1 MSEGYLF
8 LKNDLSSGHSVLQ
21 SLVRKKIRTGNLKI
35 MTLPHQKKKHPYFLL
50 LLMFLLPH
58 PSFSIGFE
66 SMCPIGSTKPSD
78 QGYAQFCSDL
88 EESKKAYSRGAVV
101 EPLFYKYIVR
111 EGETIFTVAAALS
124 LRQDTIATVNSIE
137 DTSQNL
143 EGSQLVIPS
152 CDGLFVP
159 ELPQNQTELLLAGEH
174 SAFIEQSQ
182 PDLYTINGRKFY
194 FLAESRFSPSIRAYF
209 LNPGMAMPLEKS
221 VLTSAYGMRVSPVSG
236 IKKFHRGIDLASPRG
251 SSVLACRGGT
261 VRQTNFGDPVYGNY
275 IIIHHPNGMESFY
288 AHLDDVFVKKGDVV
302 TMGARIGTVGMTGL
316 TTGPHLHFEISRGGS
331 TLDPQQYLKKR

>member
-1 MSEGYLF
+1 MEKTMARASSNSVKRKKASLLLALLF
-8 LKNDLSSGHSVLQ
+8 L
-21 SLVRKKIRTGNLKI
+21 ILKS
-35 MTLPHQKKKHPYFLL
+35 
-50 LLMFLLPH
+50 
-58 PSFSIGFE
+58 PSIAIEYE
-66 SMCPIGSTKPSD
+66 SMCLIRETRPSD

-88 EESKKAYSRGAVV
+88 ENSKKTHTRGGTI
-101 EPLFYKYIVR
+101 EPLFYRYVVR
-111 EGETIFTVAAALS
+111 EGETIFTVAASLS

-137 DTSQNL
+137 DTSRNL
-143 EGSQLVIPS
+143 EGIQLVIPS

-174 SAFIEQSQ
+174 SSFIEQSQ
-182 PDLYTINGRKFY
+182 PDLYSINGRKFY
-194 FLAESRFSPSIRAYF
+194 FLPESRFSPSIRAYF

-236 IKKFHRGIDLASPRG
+236 IKKFHRGVDLASPRG

-261 VRQTNFGDPVYGNY
+261 VRTAAMADPVYGNY
-275 IIIHHPNGMESFY
+275 VVIHHPNGMESFY
-288 AHLDDVFVKKGDVV
+288 AHLDDIFVKKGDSV

-316 TTGPHLHFEISRGGS
+316 TTGPHLHFEISRDGS

>member
-1 MSEGYLF
+1 MEKTMARASSNSVKRKKASLLLALLF
-8 LKNDLSSGHSVLQ
+8 FILKNPA
-21 SLVRKKIRTGNLKI
+21 IAI
-35 MTLPHQKKKHPYFLL
+35 EY
-50 LLMFLLPH
+50 
-58 PSFSIGFE
+58 E
-66 SMCPIGSTKPSD
+66 SMCLIRETRPSD

-88 EESKKAYSRGAVV
+88 ENSKKTHTRGGTI
-101 EPLFYKYIVR
+101 EPLFYRYVVR
-111 EGETIFTVAAALS
+111 EGETIFTVAASLS

-137 DTSQNL
+137 DTSRNL
-143 EGSQLVIPS
+143 EGIQLVIPS

-174 SAFIEQSQ
+174 SSFIEQSQ
-182 PDLYTINGRKFY
+182 PDLYSINGRKFY
-194 FLAESRFSPSIRAYF
+194 FLPESRFSPSIRAYF

-236 IKKFHRGIDLASPRG
+236 IKKFHRGVDLASPRG

-261 VRQTNFGDPVYGNY
+261 VRTAAMADPVYGNY
-275 IIIHHPNGMESFY
+275 VVIHHPNGMESFY
-288 AHLDDVFVKKGDVV
+288 AHLDDIFVKKGDIV

-316 TTGPHLHFEISRGGS
+316 TTGPHLHFEISRDGS